1 MYSAQGI
8 YTDSSN
14 SKQASHHIDNINMP
28 INTNTL
34 GDSNPSDNYNNLQ
47 AVTAGYS
54 AVPINAILN
63 SMTANNCPA
72 SLPNYPATNFNP
84 TTNETTQKPI
94 IVSSAIAPA
103 NSTKY

>member
-8 YTDSSN
+8 YTNSSN
-14 SKQASHHIDNINMP
+14 SKQGSQHVDNINMP
-28 INTNTL
+28 INTNTVN
-34 GDSNPSDNYNNLQ
+34 DSNPSDNYNNLQ

-54 AVPINAILN
+54 AVPINAILS

-72 SLPNYPATNFNP
+72 SLPSYPATN
-84 TTNETTQKPI
+84 ETSQKPI